1 MSKVDDVLAEYGTTH
16 ANQAG
21 IKLADK
27 PQPLYQL
34 LVLTTLM
41 SARIGTD
48 IAVAAAKELWQAGWK
63 TPQAMRDS
71 EWLDRV
77 HALGRGHYVRYD
89 ESTARYLVD
98 SAEFLRERYRD
109 DLRGLAE
116 AAGGTVKK
124 LEKLLT
130 EFPRIGPTGAQIFC
144 QEVQAVW
151 PWVRPYFDKRALTG
165 AEKAGLPADPDELS
179 ALVPGSDVAR
189 LAAALVQVN
198 FHTKKR

>member
-1 MSKVDDVLAEYGTTH
+1 MSKVEDVLAEYGTTH
-16 ANQAG
+16 AEQAG

-27 PQPLYQL
+27 PKPLYQL

-48 IAVAAAKELWQAGWK
+48 IAVAAAKELFKAGWR
-63 TPQAMRDS
+63 TPQALRGS
-71 EWLDRV
+71 EWIDRV

-89 ESTARYLVD
+89 ESTARYLAD
-98 SAEFLRERYRD
+98 SAEFLRERYHD

-116 AAGGTVKK
+116 AADESVQK
-124 LEKLLT
+124 LRRLLT

-151 PWVRPYFDKRALTG
+151 PWVRPFFDQRALDG
-165 AEKAGLPADPDELS
+165 ARKAGLPTEPEELL
-179 ALVPGSDVAR
+179 ALVPGDDVAR
-189 LAAALVQVN
+189 LAAALVQVSL
-198 FHTKKR
+198 HGKKS